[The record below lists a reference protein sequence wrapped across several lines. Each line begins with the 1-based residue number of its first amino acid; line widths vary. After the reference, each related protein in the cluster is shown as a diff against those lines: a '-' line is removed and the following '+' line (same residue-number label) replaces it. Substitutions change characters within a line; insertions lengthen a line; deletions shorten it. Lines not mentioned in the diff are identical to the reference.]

1 MAKLKGQSR
10 LAYTECQGTRSVV
23 VVVMDDFDWL
33 LISSGVGRW
42 ERCGAVMR

>member
-10 LAYTECQGTRSVV
+10 LAYTECQGMRSVV
-23 VVVMDDFDWL
+23 VVTDDFDWL